1 MSKKTS
7 KREHLLLPWYLNDT
21 LTGEEKKAVD
31 ILLRQEPNSQR
42 ELEAWRNIQR
52 VLSNQP
58 QQTPSPYLWNEISRR
73 ISEKRDPRHAFGY
86 LRSLVGFIAGLAIT
100 LAVLILLWLV
110 IRPGIVL
117 DWSIS
122 NDGMQAYK
130 IFRAPQGTTDY
141 KLLIQVRAKPGK
153 IEYTYIDSLLLPW
166 LNYSYIVEGVSQGGQ
181 DILSQTISIS
191 ARQAL
196 PGQLSLLI
204 TSLIVGFSSLLF
216 LQYWPLFPIRDKRMA
231 I

>member
-42 ELEAWRNIQR
+42 ELEAWRNIQK

-58 QQTPSPYLWNEISRR
+58 QQTPSPYLWNEIIHRL
-73 ISEKRDPRHAFGY
+73 SEKREPRHAFGH
-86 LRSLVGFIAGLAIT
+86 LRSLGGFIAGLAIT
-100 LAVLILLWLV
+100 LAVLILLWLI

-117 DWSIS
+117 NWSIS
-122 NDGMQAYK
+122 DDGMQSYR

-141 KLLIQVRAKPGK
+141 KLLSQVRAKPGK

-166 LNYSYIVEGVSQGGQ
+166 QNYSYIVEGVSQEGQ
-181 DILSQTISIS
+181 DILSQTISTS

-204 TSLIVGFSSLLF
+204 TSLIVGFSILLL
-216 LQYWPLFPIRDKRMA
+216 LQYWPLFPIRGKRMA